1 MIKQIPDAPSIV
13 PDADADVKKTRGWP
27 KGKPRGPRLTKEK
40 IAAAADRAAAAP
52 RSLLSKMKSRPNW
65 ESEDYVGV
73 GQDDVDRL
81 HIPMELVEALQ
92 RDGVALQW
100 ITKSIRGREE
110 PQEMAK
116 YTRGGWTPVHQSDF
130 DGLLDG
136 RFMPKGQD
144 DVITVDDCILVAR
157 PTEIDSKARMA
168 TRRDSSRP
176 LQIVEE
182 SLGRG
187 IPNVTGASHHTA
199 TRGNHINKR
208 MERIEI
214 PE

>member
-1 MIKQIPDAPSIV
+1 MSDQIEQGER
-13 PDADADVKKTRGWP
+13 KKGRGWP
-27 KGKPRGPRLTKEK
+27 KGKPRGPRMTKEE
-40 IAAAADRAAAAP
+40 ILAAAARAERP
-52 RSLLSKMKSRPNW
+52 TQKYKMKARPNW
-65 ESEDYVGV
+65 ESDDFVGV
-73 GQDDVDRL
+73 GHNDVDRL
-81 HIPMELVEALQ
+81 HIPPEIVSSLH
-92 RDGVALQW
+92 RDGYSLQW
-100 ITKSIRGREE
+100 ITRSIRGKDE

-116 YTRGGWTPVHQSDF
+116 FTRGGWTPVYQSDF

-136 RFMPKGQD
+136 MFLPKGQD
-144 DVITVDDCILVAR
+144 EVIGVDDCMLVYR
-157 PTEIDSKARMA
+157 PVEIDAKARLA
-168 TRRDSSRP
+168 QRRDSGRP

-187 IPNVTGASHHTA
+187 IPNVTGAGHHTA